1 MDRVQLGGSAA
12 DEESFAVPL
21 EPKTDALEAAG
32 YYLQE
37 ATARDETVLVDRAS
51 GQMRF
56 RDNVT
61 GPIVLADLLSGGTAF
76 DVDTILIDDITGD
89 TLTDGSNVLVN
100 S

>member
-1 MDRVQLGGSAA
+1 
-12 DEESFAVPL
+12 
-21 EPKTDALEAAG
+21 
-32 YYLQE
+32 
-37 ATARDETVLVDRAS
+37 
-51 GQMRF
+51 MRF